1 MKAASRQIDRGNR
14 RPLVMDTIGKNS
26 QEGPALK
33 VQVAKSPACLFHLL
47 EHAENLAS
55 TRLASFNR
63 TNARKRQPISLP
75 SKTKQ
80 RQGQQCQQSCVTW
93 AMSQVQ
99 SIQSTAKRVA
109 GIRRQEGRQKV
120 SIPGCHVL
128 CSAICTRTFCSAL
141 RRCLPTRITCR
152 CSSSFPKICQN

>member
-1 MKAASRQIDRGNR
+1 MLKAASRQIDRGNR

-63 TNARKRQPISLP
+63 TNAKKRQPISLP
-75 SKTKQ
+75 SKT
-80 RQGQQCQQSCVTW
+80 GATVP
-93 AMSQVQ
+93 
-99 SIQSTAKRVA
+99 AKLRYMGDVA
-109 GIRRQEGRQKV
+109 GAKYSVNR
-120 SIPGCHVL
+120 
-128 CSAICTRTFCSAL
+128 
-141 RRCLPTRITCR
+141 
-152 CSSSFPKICQN
+152 